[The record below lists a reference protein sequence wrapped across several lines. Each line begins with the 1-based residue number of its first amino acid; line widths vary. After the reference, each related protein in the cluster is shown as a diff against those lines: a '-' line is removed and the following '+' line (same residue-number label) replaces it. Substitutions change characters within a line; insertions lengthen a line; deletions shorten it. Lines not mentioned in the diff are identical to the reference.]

1 VTATSRRG
9 AAAATVVTAGA
20 TTKDNLMGKT
30 VASPFKKSR
39 RVTANRSR
47 LAVEGPP
54 ATPAKDSSTISSV
67 ELLKS
72 TGFDARKP
80 LFFLLECVL
89 YLSRFHVIFFYHISM
104 YNCMLEFNPLLILDS
119 FDVSFRLC
127 LLIW

>member
-1 VTATSRRG
+1 MTATSRRG

-39 RVTANRSR
+39 RVTANQSR
-47 LAVEGPP
+47 LAIEGPP

-72 TGFDARKP
+72 TGFYARKP
-80 LFFLLECVL
+80 LFF
-89 YLSRFHVIFFYHISM
+89 YLNVFFIYQDSM
-104 YNCMLEFNPLLILDS
+104 
-119 FDVSFRLC
+119 
-127 LLIW
+127 

>member
-1 VTATSRRG
+1 MTATSRRD
-9 AAAATVVTAGA
+9 AVAATVVTAGA
-20 TTKDNLMGKT
+20 TVKDNLMGKT
-30 VASPFKKSR
+30 VASPFKKS

-104 YNCMLEFNPLLILDS
+104 YNCMLEFNPLLILES

-127 LLIW
+127 LLIR